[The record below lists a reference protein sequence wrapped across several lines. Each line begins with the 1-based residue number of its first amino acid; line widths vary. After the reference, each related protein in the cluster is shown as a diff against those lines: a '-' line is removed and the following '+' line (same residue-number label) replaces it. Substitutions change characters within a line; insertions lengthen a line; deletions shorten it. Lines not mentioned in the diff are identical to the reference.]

1 MKLVLQRVLR
11 AEVKVRED
19 IISSIGRGLL
29 IFLGVQK
36 GDTETD
42 IENLVSKVI
51 NLRIFDNDQG
61 KFDLSIKD
69 VNGSVMLISNFTL
82 CNDKKHGRR
91 PSFFDA
97 EVPEVAKRIYY
108 KFADLLKK
116 EISDV
121 KTGAFG
127 EHMHILTENDGPVTM
142 IFETQKG

>member
-1 MKLVLQRVLR
+1 M
-11 AEVKVRED
+11 RED
-19 IISSIGRGLL
+19 IISAIGRGLL

-36 GDTETD
+36 GDAETD
-42 IENLVSKVI
+42 IESLVSKVI

-69 VNGSVMLISNFTL
+69 VNGSIMLISNFTL
-82 CNDKKHGRR
+82 CNDEKHGRR

-97 EVPEVAKRIYY
+97 EEPEAAKRIYY
-108 KFADLLKK
+108 KFADLLKE